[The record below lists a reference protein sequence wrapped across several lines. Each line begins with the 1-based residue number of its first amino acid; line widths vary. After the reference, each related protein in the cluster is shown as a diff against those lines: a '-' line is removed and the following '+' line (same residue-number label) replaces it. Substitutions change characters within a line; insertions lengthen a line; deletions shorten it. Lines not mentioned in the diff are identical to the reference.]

1 MKKLMKLMAALALIV
16 SMVGLT
22 NCKKQQLAEIETM
35 NATAVT
41 SNSASVGGVVLS
53 EGGSTVLER
62 GVCWSTK
69 VNPDVRDNHLTS
81 GGGPGSFVCNLK
93 NLTPVTTYYVR
104 AYAINNVGVN
114 YGLQITFTTLTG
126 NGGGGG
132 GGGNDDDDP
141 EGAPEVTTGE
151 VTNITATSAK
161 VSGSVLSNGTSSVTD
176 RGICWGTNH
185 NPTMNEGLVSCGT
198 GTGSFVAELTNLELG
213 TTYYARAYATNASGT
228 AYGDEV
234 SFVTVAPG
242 GVPAGAISGVF
253 NAGQRFVYF
262 SKGNLQYQPS
272 SNTWRFAEHQYDYI
286 GEMNQYATS
295 YYNGWLDL
303 FGWATSGYNHG
314 SVAYQP
320 WSISTQAIDYYAYGD
335 ISYNLYDQ
343 TGQADWGYNAISN
356 GGNATN
362 LWNTLT
368 KEEWVYIINARYT
381 ESQMRFVRA
390 IVSGVRGLILL
401 PDDWN
406 PSTYAL
412 SGANSV
418 TNNYYLNTISAAD
431 WPTLE
436 DAGVVFLPAAG
447 YREGTT
453 YSNYNQCAG
462 AYWAS
467 ETNIY
472 GNAHYLYFYE
482 NSSSSSYNT
491 VSPESYTARN
501 KGCSVRLVQTVNR

>member
-1 MKKLMKLMAALALIV
+1 MKKLMKLMAAMALIV

-22 NCKKQQLAEIETM
+22 NCTKQQLAEIETS

-62 GVCWSTK
+62 GVCWSTRA
-69 VNPDVRDNHLTS
+69 NPDVRDNHLTS

-104 AYAINNVGVN
+104 AYAINSVGVS
-114 YGLQITFTTLTG
+114 YGMQITFTTLTG

-132 GGGNDDDDP
+132 NDDDDP
-141 EGAPEVTTGE
+141 EGAPVVTTGE

-161 VSGSVLSNGTSSVTD
+161 VNGNVISNGTSSVTD

-198 GTGSFVAELTNLELG
+198 GTGSFVAELTNLVLG

-242 GVPAGAISGVF
+242 GVPVGAISGVF

-272 SNTWRFAEHQYDYI
+272 SNTWRFPEHQYDLCD
-286 GEMNQYATS
+286 GNQYASS
-295 YYNGWLDL
+295 YYNGWLDI
-303 FGWATSGYNHG
+303 FAWGTSGYNHG
-314 SVAYQP
+314 AIHYEP
-320 WSISTQAIDYYAYGD
+320 WSMSTNYNEYNAYGD
-335 ISYNLYDQ
+335 PNYNLYDQ

-356 GGNATN
+356 GGNTTN
-362 LWNTLT
+362 IWNTLT
-368 KEEWVYIINARYT
+368 SEEWEYIINARYT
-381 ESQMRFVRA
+381 PTNIRYAKANVN
-390 IVSGVRGLILL
+390 GVEGLILV
-401 PDDWN
+401 PDNWET
-406 PSTYAL
+406 STYTL
-412 SGANSV
+412 NQTNSYMSSYDSNV
-418 TNNYYLNTISAAD
+418 ISASD
-431 WPTLE
+431 WVTLE
-436 DAGVVFLPAAG
+436 TAGAVFLPCTSVGNNSGNAYG
-447 YREGTT
+447 YGYYWSSTG
-453 YSNYNQCAG
+453 YNNYGPG
-462 AYWAS
+462 AYCLCFIYNS
-467 ETNIY
+467 YYSTN
-472 GNAHYLYFYE
+472 NAVEISGEGRYSRY
-482 NSSSSSYNT
+482 
-491 VSPESYTARN
+491 A
-501 KGCSVRLVQTVNR
+501 VRLVQTANR

>member
-1 MKKLMKLMAALALIV
+1 MKKLMKLMAAMALIV

-22 NCKKQQLAEIETM
+22 NCTKQQLAEIETS

-62 GVCWSTK
+62 GVCWSTRA
-69 VNPDVRDNHLTS
+69 NPDVRDNHLTS

-104 AYAINNVGVN
+104 AYAINSVGVS
-114 YGLQITFTTLTG
+114 YGMQITFTTLTG

-132 GGGNDDDDP
+132 NDDDDP
-141 EGAPEVTTGE
+141 EGAPVVTTGE

-161 VSGSVLSNGTSSVTD
+161 VNGNVISNGTSSVTD

-198 GTGSFVAELTNLELG
+198 GTGSFVAELTNLVLG

-242 GVPAGAISGVF
+242 GVPVGAISGVF

-272 SNTWRFAEHQYDYI
+272 SNTWRFAEHQYDII
-286 GEMNQYATS
+286 GSQNQYVST
-295 YYNGWLDL
+295 YYNGWIDL
-303 FGWATSGYNHG
+303 FCWGTSGYNHG
-314 SVAYQP
+314 AAHYEP
-320 WSISTQAIDYYAYGD
+320 WSTTTNDADYNAYGNVN
-335 ISYNLYDQ
+335 YNLSDQ

-356 GGNATN
+356 GGNSTN
-362 LWNTLT
+362 IWNTLS
-368 KEEWVYIINARYT
+368 KDEWVYIFNARYT
-381 ESQMRFVRA
+381 ESNIRYA
-390 IVSGVRGLILL
+390 KATINEIAGIILL

-406 PSTYAL
+406 PSTFAL
-412 SGANSV
+412 YNTNEPTSYWANYLTTSDWEILENAGA
-418 TNNYYLNTISAAD
+418 
-431 WPTLE
+431 
-436 DAGVVFLPAAG
+436 VFLPCAG
-447 YREGTT
+447 YRSGTYVYEYSTNNNYGEARYWSSTAYSEG
-453 YSNYNQCAG
+453 S
-462 AYWAS
+462 
-467 ETNIY
+467 
-472 GNAHYLYFYE
+472 AHYVWCNYD
-482 NSSSSSYNT
+482 SYYGGHLNPQNYMNR
-491 VSPESYTARN
+491 SC
-501 KGCSVRLVQTVNR
+501 GLSVRLVQTVNR

>member
-1 MKKLMKLMAALALIV
+1 MRNLMKLMAALALIV

-22 NCKKQQLAEIETM
+22 NCTKQQLAEIETSS
-35 NATAVT
+35 ATAVT

-53 EGGSTVLER
+53 EGGSSVLER

-69 VNPDVRDNHLTS
+69 SNPDVRDNHLTS

-104 AYAINNVGVN
+104 AYAINSVGVS
-114 YGLQITFTTLTG
+114 YGMQITFTTLTG

-198 GTGSFVAELTNLELG
+198 GTGSFVAELTNLVLG

-242 GVPAGAISGVF
+242 GVPVGAISGVF

-272 SNTWRFAEHQYDYI
+272 SNTWRFAEHQYDYV
-286 GEMNQYATS
+286 GDVNQYASS

-314 SVAYQP
+314 AVAYQP
-320 WSISTQAIDYYAYGD
+320 WSVSSLYLDYYAYGNAG
-335 ISYNLYDQ
+335 YNLYDQ

-368 KEEWVYIINARYT
+368 KDEWVYIINARYT

-390 IVSGVRGLILL
+390 IVNDVKGLILL

-412 SGANSV
+412 IGANMI
-418 TNNYYLNTISAAD
+418 TYDYYLNTISAAD
-431 WPTLE
+431 WQTLE
-436 DAGVVFLPAAG
+436 NAGAVFLPAAG
-447 YREGTT
+447 YRQGTMYT
-453 YSNYNQCAG
+453 NYNNQSLG
-462 AYWAS
+462 VYWSS
-467 ETNIY
+467 E
-472 GNAHYLYFYE
+472 GNDGYPYCLYFSE
-482 NSSSSSYNT
+482 SSSSSSFNEVNPQY
-491 VSPESYTARN
+491 SFDPSS
-501 KGCSVRLVQTVNR
+501 GCSVRLVQTANR